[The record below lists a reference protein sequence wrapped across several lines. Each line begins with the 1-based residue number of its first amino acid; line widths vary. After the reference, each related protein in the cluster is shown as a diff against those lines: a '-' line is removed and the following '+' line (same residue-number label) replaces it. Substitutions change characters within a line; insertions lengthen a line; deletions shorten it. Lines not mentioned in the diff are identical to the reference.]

1 MRKYEFTYILDS
13 TLDDAA
19 AAASLEKYAKLIRD
33 QGGEITHREVW
44 GRRKFSYDIHHKTEG
59 TYVFLRM
66 NTSSKSVE
74 DLNRALHFDEPVL
87 RSLIVLDEEA
97 DVRNEEARRR
107 ARPREAEAG
116 GHAPQPAA
124 QV

>member
-1 MRKYEFTYILDS
+1 VRKYEFTYILDPN
-13 TLDDAA
+13 LDDAA
-19 AAASLEKYAKLIRD
+19 AATSLEKYAKLIRD
-33 QGGEITHREVW
+33 HGGEVTHREVW
-44 GRRKFSYDIHHKTEG
+44 GRRKFSYEIHHKTEG

-66 NTSSKSVE
+66 NTESKAVE
-74 DLNRALHFDEPVL
+74 ELNRALHFDETVV

-107 ARPREAEAG
+107 ARPRDAEAG
-116 GHAPQPAA
+116 GHAPQPAG

>member
-1 MRKYEFTYILDS
+1 MRKYEFTYILES
-13 TLDDAA
+13 SLDDAA

-33 QGGEITHREVW
+33 QGGEVTHREVW
-44 GRRKFSYDIHHKTEG
+44 GRRKFSYEIHHKTEG

-66 NTSSKSVE
+66 NTDSKAVDE
-74 DLNRALHFDEPVL
+74 LNRSLHFDETVL

-107 ARPREAEAG
+107 ARPRDTEAG
-116 GHAPQPAA
+116 VHPPQPAG